1 MWLSSL
7 TDGVKVA
14 IEDIKMEASA
24 RLRLQSFGL
33 DVGKEIRVIRQ
44 CHGHS
49 PMMLR
54 SGGAYLMLRKR
65 DADKILVRNLC

>member
-1 MWLSSL
+1 MCLSSL
-7 TDGVKVA
+7 ANGFKVA
-14 IEDIKMEASA
+14 SEEIKMEASA
-24 RLRLQSFGL
+24 RLRLRSFGL
-33 DVGKEIRVIRQ
+33 DVGQEIRVIRQ

-65 DADKILVRNLC
+65 DADKILVRHL